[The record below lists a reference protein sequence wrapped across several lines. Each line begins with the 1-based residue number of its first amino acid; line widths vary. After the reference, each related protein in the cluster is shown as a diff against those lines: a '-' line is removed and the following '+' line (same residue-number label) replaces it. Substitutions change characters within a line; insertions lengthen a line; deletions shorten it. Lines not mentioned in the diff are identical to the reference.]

1 MLFMLVACS
10 KMYQCIKKRN
20 INLQLQTYQQAVPFH
35 LQIPK
40 TTKLRFLMTIT
51 IASMSPVF
59 NYMVTLTRVDIQL

>member
-1 MLFMLVACS
+1 MQQNVS
-10 KMYQCIKKRN
+10 MYLKEEYS
-20 INLQLQTYQQAVPFH
+20 LQVQTCQQAVPFH

-40 TTKLRFLMTIT
+40 TTKLRFMMTIT